1 MVSSSCASHFQRA
14 VIKENN
20 GTQITPRKGISYLS
34 TILAKCGLL
43 IMWFS
48 ALDAPCTLRPLSNI
62 WPLHASQS
70 SERQPSSIHMWLL
83 SSPFLQP
90 YTTCPRLY
98 FAITL
103 SNSQWERL
111 LQSWLHTRLYVHLRH
126 QVSQHRA
133 DAQPQLESW
142 KNTHACFANYV
153 KSILKWRDGFCW
165 FLETQE

>member
-34 TILAKCGLL
+34 TILAKFGLL

-62 WPLHASQS
+62 WPLHASQP

-83 SSPFLQP
+83 SSPFLNLTP
-90 YTTCPRLY
+90 PVPDCILLSHLV
-98 FAITL
+98 TL
-103 SNSQWERL
+103 SERDSFKVGCILDWMYTSGTRWVSTGQMHSLSLRAEKTHMRAL
-111 LQSWLHTRLYVHLRH
+111 L
-126 QVSQHRA
+126 
-133 DAQPQLESW
+133 
-142 KNTHACFANYV
+142 
-153 KSILKWRDGFCW
+153 IMLKA
-165 FLETQE
+165 L